1 MPLYAQKRV
10 SLPFP
15 PCGATSQ
22 CIRRSIPSSY
32 VHALDCFISA
42 KQEFLS
48 QGTSSGTSALSTL
61 YDYQRKYVTA
71 LLKQLPLGTVYP
83 AISRSFPMHPPTT
96 IKSQPMRQGPFLLQ
110 PSPRSLEGS
119 EGGDA
124 TDIMYLA
131 FVRDDDD
138 DDADA
143 GETERLG
150 IVIVTYQDG
159 KVDVCLDVEKV
170 EARWESKQV
179 CEQIC
184 LQRSC
189 SCMFFRISLRTCPC

>member
-1 MPLYAQKRV
+1 
-10 SLPFP
+10 
-15 PCGATSQ
+15 
-22 CIRRSIPSSY
+22 
-32 VHALDCFISA
+32 
-42 KQEFLS
+42 
-48 QGTSSGTSALSTL
+48 
-61 YDYQRKYVTA
+61 
-71 LLKQLPLGTVYP
+71 
-83 AISRSFPMHPPTT
+83 
-96 IKSQPMRQGPFLLQ
+96 MRQGPFLLQ

-124 TDIMYLA
+124 TDLMYLA

-189 SCMFFRISLRTCPC
+189 SCMFFRISLRTCLC